1 MTHFLA
7 MLQKKAGDIDDSG
20 KHHSNHGQYMDKRL
34 PHRTGQEDMSGEE
47 EET

>member
-1 MTHFLA
+1 MTWHRHIQELISRA
-7 MLQKKAGDIDDSG
+7 DDDSG

-34 PHRTGQEDMSGEE
+34 PHRTGQEDMSGSK

>member
-1 MTHFLA
+1 MNPLNA
-7 MLQKKAGDIDDSG
+7 VLQKKAGDIDDSR

-34 PHRTGQEDMSGEE
+34 PHRTEKHGGEE